1 MGTDDRIL
9 VFDVMGTIVY
19 EPFVEVLPRVL
30 GMPLADLIAQK
41 DPTAWVEFER
51 GEIDENE
58 LERRFFADGRAYDHA
73 GMKAAMRD
81 AYAYLD
87 GMESLL
93 GRLSEQ
99 GRVLHLMSNYPLWYR
114 MIEEKLTLSR
124 YAAWT
129 FVSCHAGVRK
139 PDPGAYRWI
148 ADRLERPLRQLVF
161 IDDREVNCSAARE
174 LGIDA
179 IRYEDTP
186 SLERALVKRE
196 LLSEGV

>member
-1 MGTDDRIL
+1 MATDDRIL
-9 VFDVMGTIVY
+9 IFDVMGTIVY

-30 GMPLADLIAQK
+30 GMPLSDLIAQK

-51 GEIDENE
+51 GEIEEDEF
-58 LERRFFADGRAYDHA
+58 ERRFFADGRAYDHL

-93 GRLSEQ
+93 ARLSEQ
-99 GRVLHLMSNYPLWYR
+99 GRALHLMSNYPHWYR
-114 MIEEKLTLSR
+114 MIEEKLSLSR

-139 PDPGAYRWI
+139 PDPGAYLWI
-148 ADRLERPLRQLVF
+148 AERLERPLRQLVF
-161 IDDREVNCSAARE
+161 IDDREVNCAAARE

-179 IRYEDTP
+179 IRYVDTP
-186 SLERALVKRE
+186 RLERALFERE
-196 LLSEGV
+196 LLPEVE